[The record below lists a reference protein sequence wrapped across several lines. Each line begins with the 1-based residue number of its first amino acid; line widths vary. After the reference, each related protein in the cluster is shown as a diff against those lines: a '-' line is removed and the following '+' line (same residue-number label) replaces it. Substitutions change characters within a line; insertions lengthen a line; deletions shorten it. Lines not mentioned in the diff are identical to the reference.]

1 MTYVI
6 ELDMVESIISYLDIG
21 VLNVILVSKQISMQG
36 VFSFSLLLTNDKQM
50 LIIILWALKLCI
62 VI

>member
-21 VLNVILVSKQISMQG
+21 VPSVILVSKQISMQG
-36 VFSFSLLLTNDKQM
+36 VFSLVF
-50 LIIILWALKLCI
+50 C
-62 VI
+62 